1 MVGSQKRST
10 FAPFFDDA
18 CSQGKSKRPDA
29 HALARTKNGISLLKE
44 RNKIMK
50 RFLMTMTT
58 VVVLLTG
65 VIVAD
70 AAKCSDNFT
79 VRFRENTLVVCAT
92 QLEEARIYSMDG
104 KLLRKERGQ
113 YVEFE
118 LEPGT
123 YRLFAKVGDTME
135 RRRIELR

>member
-1 MVGSQKRST
+1 
-10 FAPFFDDA
+10 
-18 CSQGKSKRPDA
+18 
-29 HALARTKNGISLLKE
+29 
-44 RNKIMK
+44 MK

-92 QLEEARIYSMDG
+92 QMEEARIYSLDG
-104 KLLRKERGQ
+104 KLLQKERGQ

>member
-1 MVGSQKRST
+1 
-10 FAPFFDDA
+10 
-18 CSQGKSKRPDA
+18 
-29 HALARTKNGISLLKE
+29 
-44 RNKIMK
+44 
-50 RFLMTMTT
+50 MTT